1 MTGQV
6 KTITITPTQP
16 PKATTTAQPAA
27 SEGGFFTHPGKVA
40 GLFVGVGLFIFIAT
54 AGSILWCVRRHHRR
68 PLTPAADSEPDDDIR
83 QRRPSRMSQMGL
95 IAAGRGPLGEKVL
108 SPIQTSDW
116 GPASSTKSP
125 DTNSSPLD
133 KRRSFP
139 LIVDQRL
146 DPGTLWSPHHDNDSR
161 ISVRSLQDDQD
172 YSRRMLRVS
181 ANQIHLIHTSD
192 PQLILTGCE
201 P

>member
-6 KTITITPTQP
+6 KTITITPTEP
-16 PKATTTAQPAA
+16 PQATTTAQPV
-27 SEGGFFTHPGKVA
+27 SSNGGFLSHPGRVA
-40 GLFVGVGLFIFIAT
+40 GLFVGLGLLVFVAT
-54 AGSILWCVRRHHRR
+54 AGSILYCVRRHHRR
-68 PLTPAADSEPDDDIR
+68 PLSPAVESDHDDDIP

-95 IAAGRGPLGEKVL
+95 IAGGRGPLGEKVL

-116 GPASSTKSP
+116 GPASSTRSP
-125 DTNSSPLD
+125 ETTSSPLD

-146 DPGTLWSPHHDNDSR
+146 DPGTLWSPHHDNASR
-161 ISVRSLQDDQD
+161 ISIRSLQDDQD

-181 ANQIHLIHTSD
+181 AD
-192 PQLILTGCE
+192 LTYHI
-201 P
+201 